1 MTWIL
6 DFILVLGGLIFFHE
20 LGHFL
25 VARILGIGVKAFSL
39 GFGPKIAGFTWGATN
54 YKLSLI
60 PLGGYVSL
68 AGEDRDMTEENGFTK
83 KELFMSRPP
92 WHRMLVVAAGPIFN
106 FVLAW
111 LIFWG
116 IIITH
121 GQMGLAPI
129 VGELQ
134 PNSPA
139 FQAGVKVN
147 DEVLSIQGKKIVFWS
162 DLANTIQTSK
172 SDSLNF
178 TVLRDGQKESLIVKP
193 QVQELKNI
201 FGETIRRPVV
211 GIVASG
217 DSKTVELSGVSGAA
231 AAAEQ
236 TWSVTKLIC
245 TSIVK
250 MVERVVPMDSIGG
263 PIMIAQAIKQQ
274 SERGLL
280 QLLQF
285 TAFISINLGLLNLLP
300 IPVLDGGHLMFFSL
314 ETILRRPISEKLQAA
329 ATRVGLLLLF
339 SLMAFAIFNDIVR
352 TLSSK

>member
-1 MTWIL
+1 M
-6 DFILVLGGLIFFHE
+6 IFYP
-20 LGHFL
+20 L
-25 VARILGIGVKAFSL
+25 KA
-39 GFGPKIAGFTWGATN
+39 K
-54 YKLSLI
+54 KLF
-60 PLGGYVSL
+60 Y
-68 AGEDRDMTEENGFTK
+68 
-83 KELFMSRPP
+83 
-92 WHRMLVVAAGPIFN
+92 
-106 FVLAW
+106 
-111 LIFWG
+111 
-116 IIITH
+116 
-121 GQMGLAPI
+121 
-129 VGELQ
+129 
-134 PNSPA
+134 
-139 FQAGVKVN
+139 
-147 DEVLSIQGKKIVFWS
+147 WS
-162 DLANTIQTSK
+162 DLADTIQSSK
-172 SDSLNF
+172 TDTLDF
-178 TVLRDGQKESLIVKP
+178 TISRDGKQTDIIIKP
-193 QVQELKNI
+193 QIQELKNI

-217 DSKTVELSGVSGAA
+217 DSKTVEMGGMSGAV

-236 TWSVTKLIC
+236 TWNVTKLIC

-300 IPVLDGGHLMFFSL
+300 IPVLDGGHLLFFGL
-314 ETILRRPISEKLQAA
+314 ETVLRRPLNERLQAA

>member
-1 MTWIL
+1 MSWIV

-25 VARILGIGVKAFSL
+25 AARMLGIGVKTFSL
-39 GFGPKIAGFTWGATN
+39 GFGPRLAGFTWGATN
-54 YKLSLI
+54 YRLSLI

-68 AGEDRDMTEENGFTK
+68 AGEERDMTEDNGFNEN
-83 KELFMSRPP
+83 ELFMNRPP
-92 WHRMLVVAAGPIFN
+92 WHRMIVVAAGPLFN

-111 LIFWG
+111 VIFWG
-116 IIITH
+116 IIVSN
-121 GQMGLAPI
+121 GQMGLAPT
-129 VGELQ
+129 VGKLQ
-134 PNSPA
+134 PDSPA
-139 FQAGVKVN
+139 LHAGIEVGDN
-147 DEVLSIQGKKIVFWS
+147 VLSIEGHKIIFWS
-162 DLANTIQTSK
+162 DLAETIQNSK
-172 SDSLNF
+172 SDSLDF
-178 TVLRDGQKESLIVKP
+178 VIKRDGNTKKIAIKP

-217 DSKTVELSGVSGAA
+217 ESKTIEMDRIDGAV

-236 TWSVTKLIC
+236 TWNVTKLIC

-280 QLLQF
+280 ELLQF

-300 IPVLDGGHLMFFSL
+300 IPVLDGGHLLFFSL
-314 ETILRRPISEKLQAA
+314 ETVMRRPLNERLQAV
-329 ATRVGLLLLF
+329 ATKIGLIFLLC
-339 SLMAFAIFNDIVR
+339 LMAFAIINDLTR
-352 TLSSK
+352 EALK

>member
-1 MTWIL
+1 MTWIV

-25 VARILGIGVKAFSL
+25 AARMLGIGVKTFSL
-39 GFGPKIAGFTWGATN
+39 GFGPKLAGFSWGATN
-54 YKLSLI
+54 YRLSLV

-68 AGEDRDMTEENGFTK
+68 AGEERDMTEDGGFSK
-83 KELFMSRPP
+83 EELFMNRPP
-92 WHRMLVVAAGPIFN
+92 WHRMIVVAAGPLFN
-106 FVLAW
+106 FLLAW
-111 LIFWG
+111 IIFWG
-116 IIITH
+116 IIISN
-121 GQMGLAPI
+121 GQMGLAPT
-129 VGELQ
+129 VGQLQ

-139 FQAGVKVN
+139 MHAGLEAGDN
-147 DEVLSIQGKKIVFWS
+147 VLSIEGQKIIFWA
-162 DLANTIQTSK
+162 DLAETIQTSQ
-172 SDSLNF
+172 SDTLDF
-178 TVLRDGQKESLIVKP
+178 VVERDGQTKEISIKP

-217 DSKTVELSGVSGAA
+217 DSKTIEMSGIDGAV

-236 TWSVTKLIC
+236 TWDVTKLIC

-280 QLLQF
+280 ELLHF

-300 IPVLDGGHLMFFSL
+300 IPVLDGGHLLFFSL
-314 ETILRRPISEKLQAA
+314 ETVLRKPLNERLQAA
-329 ATRVGLLLLF
+329 ATRMGLLLLLC
-339 SLMAFAIFNDIVR
+339 LMAFAIFNDIVR
-352 TLSSK
+352 TISSK

>member
-1 MTWIL
+1 MTWII

-25 VARILGIGVKAFSL
+25 VARALGIGVKTFSL
-39 GFGPKIAGFTWGATN
+39 GFGPRIAGFTWGATN
-54 YKLSLI
+54 YRLSLI

-68 AGEDRDMTEENGFTK
+68 AGEERDMTEDSGFTER
-83 KELFMSRPP
+83 ELFMNRPP
-92 WHRMLVVAAGPIFN
+92 WHRMLVVAAGPFFN

-111 LIFWG
+111 IIFWG
-116 IIITH
+116 IIMSH
-121 GQMGLAPI
+121 GQMGMAPQ
-129 VGELQ
+129 VGQLQ
-134 PNSPA
+134 PDSPA
-139 FQAGVKVN
+139 LTAGIQTG
-147 DEVLSIQGKKIVFWS
+147 DEVISIDGKKIVFWS
-162 DLANTIQTSK
+162 DLAQTIQSSTSDTLDFVISRNGVEK
-172 SDSLNF
+172 HIS
-178 TVLRDGQKESLIVKP
+178 VKP

-217 DSKTVELSGVSGAA
+217 DTRTVELDGISGAA

-236 TWSVTKLIC
+236 TWNVTQLIC

-274 SERGLL
+274 SERGIL

-300 IPVLDGGHLMFFSL
+300 IPVLDGGHLLFYSL
-314 ETILRRPISEKLQAA
+314 ETVLRRPLSEKLQAA
-329 ATRVGLLLLF
+329 ATKVGLFLLF

-352 TLSSK
+352 TLSTK